1 VSLSEGQPIGV
12 AMLGLDRVVG
22 DGAGTASAFAVPTFR
37 TIAASVRFRDYRRAQ
52 GGATL
57 SRAALLTLDQLPI
70 YPDEN
75 LTEFDQTEDGDVAG
89 GIHRRR

>member
-37 TIAASVRFRDYRRAQ
+37 TIAASVPFRDYGVHRAEP
-52 GGATL
+52 
-57 SRAALLTLDQLPI
+57 R
-70 YPDEN
+70 
-75 LTEFDQTEDGDVAG
+75 
-89 GIHRRR
+89 